1 MTMTAKVQAST
12 APRTVIKLVQPPR
25 EPRPAKPVD
34 FDLTDADEW
43 GRYAITSNAWSPVCE
58 VGPQINHVSFDVEI
72 AVAIA
77 APDGRVAVWYGMA
90 TTVAPVRRRG
100 FRQRDVTKYNG
111 AATITKCRAAAA
123 WWDEKRT
130 RGGDRDVRPLALAAC
145 RVLHAQVF
153 GDPPSPRDQLLAEF
167 ATLEGADRPDTTHI
181 LRASDDAL
189 LAASA
194 LLALKNYEGA
204 CALLAGKGVTG

>member
-1 MTMTAKVQAST
+1 MT
-12 APRTVIKLVQPPR
+12 IKLVTAPT
-25 EPRPAKPVD
+25 EPRPAKTVD

-43 GRYAITSNAWSPVCE
+43 SRYALQSNVWSPVCE
-58 VGPQINHVSFDVEI
+58 VGPPINHVSFDVEV

-90 TTVAPVRRRG
+90 TTAAPTRSRG
-100 FRQRDVTKYNG
+100 KNYRQRDVTKYNG

-123 WWDEKRT
+123 WWDERRT
-130 RGGDRDVRPLALAAC
+130 RGGDRDIRPLAIAAC

-153 GDPPSPRDQLLAEF
+153 GDPIVPRDQLLAEF
-167 ATLEGADRPDTTHI
+167 VYLEGADRPDTTHI
-181 LRASDDAL
+181 LRASYDAL

-204 CALLAGKGVTG
+204 CTLLAGKGVTG